1 MLHKVESSDWR
12 GFSVEL
18 RAYRNRSF
26 LHDDSLI
33 RAIFFFFSYSAL
45 NDGPS
50 TRRLNRKKGNDGPG
64 GTESTLMVLTGARLL
79 ATAQAYHLSGG
90 NPLNI
95 SSMGITLVT
104 FILGGVSVLNPLKL
118 RRCQTWPKKKQKKKE
133 DPPADG
139 ERESPLGSH
148 YSGFIIEL
156 SNDSYGRS

>member
-1 MLHKVESSDWR
+1 MLDVLVLHKVESSDWR

-118 RRCQTWPKKKQKKKE
+118 RRCQTWPKKKQKRR
-133 DPPADG
+133 PT
-139 ERESPLGSH
+139 
-148 YSGFIIEL
+148 
-156 SNDSYGRS
+156 GRW